1 MTKTEAQDIITKA
14 IAAEGPIAGTLSID
28 AFAARTAA
36 ALDALG
42 MLQYADVADPV
53 QRREPTPAP
62 IADTGAKAPAS
73 EQPPTAQPAHHAA
86 AAWAATRQ
94 RT

>member
-28 AFAARTAA
+28 AFAQRIAT

-42 MLQYADVADPV
+42 MLQYADVAD
-53 QRREPTPAP
+53 QPAP
-62 IADTGAKAPAS
+62 IEPTGAKAPAA
-73 EQPPTAQPAHHAA
+73 EQPPTAQPAHHA
-86 AAWAATRQ
+86 WAQTRQ

>member
-1 MTKTEAQDIITKA
+1 MTRTEAQDIITKA

-28 AFAARTAA
+28 AFAARVAT

-42 MLQYADVADPV
+42 MLQYADVANS
-53 QRREPTPAP
+53 AP
-62 IADTGAKAPAS
+62 IEPSGAKSPALDN
-73 EQPPTAQPAHHAA
+73 ELP
-86 AAWAATRQ
+86 WATQRQ

>member
-28 AFAARTAA
+28 AFAQRIATS
-36 ALDALG
+36 LDALG
-42 MLQYADVADPV
+42 LLQFCDLS
-53 QRREPTPAP
+53 EPEPAP
-62 IADTGAKAPAS
+62 IADTGAKSPGSDWAS
-73 EQPPTAQPAHHAA
+73 
-86 AAWAATRQ
+86 TRQ